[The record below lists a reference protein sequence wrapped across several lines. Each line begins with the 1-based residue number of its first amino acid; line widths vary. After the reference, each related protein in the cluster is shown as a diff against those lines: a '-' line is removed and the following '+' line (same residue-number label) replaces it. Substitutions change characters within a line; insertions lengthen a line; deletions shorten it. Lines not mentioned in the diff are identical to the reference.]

1 MDIRQTT
8 TADLSAVKAVH
19 REAFGPEEGPV
30 IVSLLDELLPDPTA
44 EPILS
49 LLAEDEQ
56 RVLGHVLFT
65 NVVIQ
70 GAESVA
76 ARILAPLAVLPSAQ
90 KQGVGRQLIEAG
102 LAQLGDAGVELV
114 FVLGDPAYYTRFGFE
129 PAGARGLKAP
139 HPLPAEY
146 AEAWM
151 VQELCPGVL
160 GRVMG
165 EVEASQ
171 VLNRREYWIG

>member
-1 MDIRQTT
+1 M
-8 TADLSAVKAVH
+8 
-19 REAFGPEEGPV
+19 
-30 IVSLLDELLPDPTA
+30 IVSLLDELFPDPTA

-49 LLAEDEQ
+49 LLAEDGP

-65 NVVIQ
+65 KVVIQ
-70 GAESVA
+70 GAEPVA

-102 LAQLGDAGVELV
+102 LSQLRDTGVELV
-114 FVLGDPAYYTRFGFE
+114 FVLGDPAYYTRFGFQ
-129 PAGARGLKAP
+129 PAGIQGLVAP
-139 HPLPAEY
+139 HPIPVEH

-151 VQELCPGVL
+151 VQELYRGVL

-165 EVEASQ
+165 EVACSE